1 MTEITQRIAAIAL
14 TAGLILLILELV
26 RRRRL
31 MERYA
36 ILWLFSAAVLL
47 LLAAWKGLLTTIAV
61 GVGIHYPPSLLF
73 AAAFAAELLLL
84 LHFSLAVSSLTDQ
97 NKILAQ
103 RVGLLQHR
111 LDEQEQRLAGIE
123 AGTTS
128 AARDAP
134 SVSRDPARPPQAAES
149 PAQTELSRVR

>member
-1 MTEITQRIAAIAL
+1 MTDVTQRILAVAL
-14 TAGLILLILELV
+14 TGGLILVILELV
-26 RRRRL
+26 RRKRL

-47 LLAAWKGLLTTIAV
+47 VLAAWKGLLSTIAFKA
-61 GVGIHYPPSLLF
+61 GIHYPPSLLF
-73 AAAFAAELLLL
+73 AAAFGVELLLL

-111 LDEQEQRLAGIE
+111 LDEQEQRLAAI
-123 AGTTS
+123 
-128 AARDAP
+128 
-134 SVSRDPARPPQAAES
+134 DPPPEGRS
-149 PAQTELSRVR
+149 PADSDRSERTEFSRAG

>member
-1 MTEITQRIAAIAL
+1 MTDVTQRILAIGL

-26 RRRRL
+26 RRKRL

-36 ILWLFSAAVLL
+36 ILWLLSAAVLL
-47 LLAAWKGLLTTIAV
+47 VLAAWKGLLTTISLK
-61 GVGIHYPPSLLF
+61 VGIHYPPSLLF
-73 AAAFAAELLLL
+73 AAAFGAELLLL

-111 LDEQEQRLAGIE
+111 LEEQERRLARITEQAPRGSSPNE
-123 AGTTS
+123 AHS
-128 AARDAP
+128 
-134 SVSRDPARPPQAAES
+134 
-149 PAQTELSRVR
+149 ELSRIR